1 MGVWV
6 YSYLS
11 RKTITRL
18 ISLLS
23 CVMRPPAC
31 ENNYV
36 NYFFFQH
43 DIDNNNYCNYA
54 MYCCN
59 IAVCRS
65 EAVATLYYT
74 CMRTHTH
81 THTHTRTHTHTHAHT
96 HTHTHSR
103 ANTQIKHLTNQND
116 IIISQLVANKYLN
129 DVIKRLSTYSFSLF
143 FCRCARA
150 HSNHARNQFEYMLC
164 VCVCVCA
171 CVCVC
176 P

>member
-1 MGVWV
+1 MQQPEMHRSTTWKNWVSIVKKNNILWWHSSMELCLCNTDYTIPLKTSRVSLFKRPFCKVATDPHIMWSWGGGGGGAWSAVGVWV

-23 CVMRPPAC
+23 CVMRPLAC

-43 DIDNNNYCNYA
+43 DVDNNNDCNYA

-74 CMRTHTH
+74 CAHTH
-81 THTHTRTHTHTHAHT
+81 ARTHAHT
-96 HTHTHSR
+96 
-103 ANTQIKHLTNQND
+103 L
-116 IIISQLVANKYLN
+116 
-129 DVIKRLSTYSFSLF
+129 
-143 FCRCARA
+143 ART
-150 HSNHARNQFEYMLC
+150 LK
-164 VCVCVCA
+164 
-171 CVCVC
+171 
-176 P
+176 

>member
-1 MGVWV
+1 MWI

-43 DIDNNNYCNYA
+43 DIDNNNDCNYA

-74 CMRTHTH
+74 HAHTHTHTHHTHTH
-81 THTHTRTHTHTHAHT
+81 THTHTG
-96 HTHTHSR
+96 
-103 ANTQIKHLTNQND
+103 ANTQIKHLTNQNYYPGQKKKRPLRLC
-116 IIISQLVANKYLN
+116 IKSEHCSYHAISA
-129 DVIKRLSTYSFSLF
+129 
-143 FCRCARA
+143 
-150 HSNHARNQFEYMLC
+150 
-164 VCVCVCA
+164 
-171 CVCVC
+171 
-176 P
+176 